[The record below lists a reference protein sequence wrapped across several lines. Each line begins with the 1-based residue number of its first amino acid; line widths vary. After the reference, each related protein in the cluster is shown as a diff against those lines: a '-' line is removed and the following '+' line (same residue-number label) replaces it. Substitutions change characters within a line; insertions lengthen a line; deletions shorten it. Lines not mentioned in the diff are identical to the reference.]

1 MNAAEPD
8 WLDLRVPF
16 DDAARQYALPL
27 LDKAAR
33 ALSLVTERQVGTER
47 PLVVI
52 DLGAGT
58 GNSMRFFDRHLVQ
71 RLPERPLH
79 WVLVD
84 ADESALEIAA
94 DRFGAAVRTVAAPIS
109 SLPLIAAEVL
119 DEVATEAGK
128 AKPRGEPETA
138 TAASPDSCD
147 LLITGSALLDV
158 LTRDDLATIVDT
170 LHRFS
175 GIGLFLLSIS
185 GQWLLTPSHPDDGV
199 LDEAFARH
207 QRRASR
213 LGTQAATV
221 LETMARSTGARVE
234 ASASPWHL
242 EAPRDAEFL
251 TRFLTE
257 RVDAAIEEDPRLQTR
272 GRAWLE
278 ERLTRV
284 ETRTSREAVSPG
296 DAGSPGDAENSGDAG
311 SSGEEEPGLRVVV
324 DHTDVL
330 IDATDQL
337 SPRRAQL
344 SPRRDQL
351 SPRRGEPKR

>member
-27 LDKAAR
+27 LDMAAR
-33 ALSLVTERQVGTER
+33 ALSLDAERQVGTER

-94 DRFGAAVRTVAAPIS
+94 GRFTTAVRTVAAPIT
-109 SLPLIAAEVL
+109 SLPGIAAEVL
-119 DEVATEAGK
+119 DEVLTEVGK
-128 AKPRGEPETA
+128 ASMTEVGTAKPRDERR
-138 TAASPDSCD
+138 TAAAAGTPDSCD

-158 LTRDDLATIVDT
+158 LTRDDLTAIVDT

-175 GIGLFLLSIS
+175 GIGIFLLSIS
-185 GQWLLTPSHPDDGV
+185 GQWHLTPTRPEDGV
-199 LDEAFARH
+199 LDEAFVAH
-207 QRRASR
+207 QRRDSR
-213 LGTQAATV
+213 LGTQAAPV
-221 LETMARSTGARVE
+221 LETKARSIGARVE
-234 ASASPWHL
+234 SSASPWHL
-242 EAPRDAEFL
+242 EAPRDSEFL

-257 RVDAAIEEDPRLQTR
+257 RVDAAVEEGPRLRTA
-272 GRAWLE
+272 GRAWLTD
-278 ERLTRV
+278 RL
-284 ETRTSREAVSPG
+284 AQ
-296 DAGSPGDAENSGDAG
+296 AE
-311 SSGEEEPGLRVVV
+311 LRVVV
-324 DHTDVL
+324 DHIDVL
-330 IDATDQL
+330 IDATGHQRPRRSQL
-337 SPRRAQL
+337 STR
-344 SPRRDQL
+344 SD
-351 SPRRGEPKR
+351 EPKR

>member
-27 LDKAAR
+27 LDMAAR
-33 ALSLVTERQVGTER
+33 ALSLDAERQVGTER

-58 GNSMRFFDRHLVQ
+58 GNSIRFFDRHLAQ

-94 DRFGAAVRTVAAPIS
+94 GRFGATVRTVAAPIS
-109 SLPLIAAEVL
+109 SLPAIAAEVL
-119 DEVATEAGK
+119 DEVATKVGTASLTEVGTV
-128 AKPRGEPETA
+128 KPRGERRTA
-138 TAASPDSCD
+138 AAASPDSCD

-158 LTRDDLATIVDT
+158 LTRKDLATIVET

-175 GIGLFLLSIS
+175 GAGLFLLSIS
-185 GQWLLTPSHPDDGV
+185 GQWRLSPSHPDDGTF
-199 LDEAFARH
+199 DEAFGRH
-207 QRRASR
+207 QRRESR
-213 LGTQAATV
+213 LGTHAATV

-234 ASASPWHL
+234 TSASPWQL
-242 EAPRDAEFL
+242 EAPGDAEFL
-251 TRFLTE
+251 TRLLTE
-257 RVDAAIEEDPRLQTR
+257 RVDAAIEEEPRLRAR

-278 ERLTRV
+278 DRWAQ
-284 ETRTSREAVSPG
+284 S
-296 DAGSPGDAENSGDAG
+296 
-311 SSGEEEPGLRVVV
+311 GLRVVI

-330 IDATDQL
+330 IDATDQRG
-337 SPRRAQL
+337 PRRAQFN
-344 SPRRDQL
+344 PRK
-351 SPRRGEPKR
+351 GEPKR